1 MRGGIASKDQP
12 GYDHTYWAKLL
23 QEEISPDFKAAAE
36 PIGALRG
43 GQVGE
48 KLGTNVSSGHLLQTV
63 VAYSGNGLHAGG
75 DIGWINDVALLS
87 GMAPDTCQ
95 AVSLQFHSYGQW
107 VGGFG
112 IVPPQAADLLF
123 DTEQL
128 LHVMADFMGD
138 HICSAEFDGRA
149 QAVGK
154 FVEKP
159 EIQVN
164 LFVQGTIERGR
175 EEWAAPHADVV

>member
-1 MRGGIASKDQP
+1 VEWP
-12 GYDHTYWAKLL
+12 
-23 QEEISPDFKAAAE
+23 
-36 PIGALRG
+36 
-43 GQVGE
+43 
-48 KLGTNVSSGHLLQTV
+48 QT
-63 VAYSGNGLHAGG
+63 
-75 DIGWINDVALLS
+75 
-87 GMAPDTCQ
+87 PCE
-95 AVSLQFHSYGQW
+95 AVSLQFHRYKQW

-138 HICSAEFDGRA
+138 HICPAEFARRA

-159 EIQVN
+159 GDPDKPFRPRDN
-164 LFVQGTIERGR
+164 RTG
-175 EEWAAPHADVV
+175 P